1 MDERRA
7 GFPYRWAFPIGQLL
21 FCIVLLWPVRSELF
35 SNHDPENSS
44 APTRTVYLRTA
55 PAPQNVD
62 PGKREIIQVAPPSI
76 QEQRAER
83 TRQTRF
89 LIPPSLNFPAFFF
102 DFFIYNM
109 VPDKVRVTHAFRTS
123 WMAVT
128 WPLYGIVFWWMAG
141 RSVEALIGA
150 RKRSLI
156 PRIGPPEV
164 TVAIALLLFG
174 GGFSLMFLFVDKTRD
189 LDSCLLAA
197 GAGLWALIGATML
210 AARLTQWR
218 VRKALKTVR
227 DAALPTS

>member
-1 MDERRA
+1 MDEKRA
-7 GFPYRWAFPIGQLL
+7 GFPYRWALPIGQLL

-55 PAPQNVD
+55 PAPQNVK
-62 PGKREIIQVAPPSI
+62 PGKREIIQVAPPYI
-76 QEQRAER
+76 QERRAER
-83 TRQTRF
+83 IRQPRF

-102 DFFIYNM
+102 DFFVYNM
-109 VPDKVRVTHAFRTS
+109 VPDKIRVTDAFPTS

-150 RKRSLI
+150 RKSSLI

-164 TVAIALLLFG
+164 TAAIALLLFG
-174 GGFSLMFLFVDKTRD
+174 SGLSLAFLFADKARD
-189 LDSCLLAA
+189 LDSYLLGA

-210 AARLTQWR
+210 AARLVQWR
-218 VRKALKTVR
+218 VRKALKTLPDVV
-227 DAALPTS
+227 LPTS